1 MRRQYNDTVNL
12 RALQYFVKLA
22 DLRHFSKAA
31 DACFVSQPTLSTQ
44 IKKLEEELGVQLVE
58 RSPKRIMLTPVGK
71 EIAARARLVL
81 NDIEQIRSVARR
93 SSNPAEGTL
102 RLGLFPTL
110 APYFLPHVVP
120 RIRESYPMLRLQL
133 AEEKTEDLLLMLQS
147 GQLDAA
153 LLALPISS
161 DGMEIEVLFEEPF
174 VLALP
179 DNHPLTDKREI
190 NLDDLKG
197 AELLLLEEGHCLR
210 DHALEVCTLAEAHE
224 RVDFHATSMET
235 LRQMVA
241 ADVGITLM
249 PLLSVKPPI
258 AATEHVVLRPF
269 APPAPS
275 RTVALVWRGS
285 SALSAFLREFAQI
298 LGDLP
303 EKLLQP

>member
-1 MRRQYNDTVNL
+1 VNL

-58 RSPKRIMLTPVGK
+58 RSPKRIMLTPVGE

-81 NDIEQIRSVARR
+81 NDIDQIRSVARR

-120 RIRESYPMLRLQL
+120 AVRTNYPKLRLQL
-133 AEEKTEDLLLMLQS
+133 AEEKTEDLLVMLQS
-147 GQLDAA
+147 GKLDAA
-153 LLALPISS
+153 LLALPINSE
-161 DGMEIEVLFEEPF
+161 GMEVEVLFEEPF

-179 DNHPLTDKREI
+179 DGHPLADKKEI
-190 NLDDLKG
+190 TLDDLKG

-241 ADVGITLM
+241 AEVGITLM

-258 AATEHVVLRPF
+258 AATENVVLRPF
-269 APPAPS
+269 AAPAPS
-275 RTVALVWRGS
+275 RTVALTWRSS
-285 SALSAFLREFAQI
+285 SALSGFLREFANTLQ
-298 LGDLP
+298 GLP
-303 EKLLQP
+303 PGLLEP

>member
-1 MRRQYNDTVNL
+1 VNL

-58 RSPKRIMLTPVGK
+58 RSPKMIMLTPVGE
-71 EIAARARLVL
+71 EIATRARLVL
-81 NDIEQIRSVARR
+81 ADIEQIRSVARR
-93 SSNPAEGTL
+93 SSNPAEGSL

-120 RIRESYPMLRLQL
+120 DIRARYPRLRLQL
-133 AEEKTEDLLLMLQS
+133 AEEKTEDLLVMLQS
-147 GQLDAA
+147 GKLDAA
-153 LLALPISS
+153 LLALPINSE
-161 DGMEIEVLFEEPF
+161 GLEVEVLFEEPF

-179 DNHPLTDKREI
+179 ANHPLARKDAIT
-190 NLDDLKG
+190 LDDLKG

-210 DHALEVCTLAEAHE
+210 DHALEVCALADAHE

-258 AATEHVVLRPF
+258 ATTENVVLRPF
-269 APPAPS
+269 TPPPPT
-275 RTVALVWRGS
+275 RTVALVWRSS
-285 SALSAFLREFAQI
+285 SALSAFLRAFAQT
-298 LGDLP
+298 LRALP
-303 EKLLQP
+303 PRLLEP